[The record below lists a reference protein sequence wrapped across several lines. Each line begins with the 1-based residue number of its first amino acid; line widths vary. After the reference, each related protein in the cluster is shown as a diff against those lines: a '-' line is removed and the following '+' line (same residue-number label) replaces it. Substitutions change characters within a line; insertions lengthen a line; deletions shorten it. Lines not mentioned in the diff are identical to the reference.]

1 MQPNVNINAV
11 IKFSLIVGKKLALS
25 RERCPCATQ
34 PDWDQVR
41 GPELRPDVGDVFAYD
56 AAAGAVVVVVVAA
69 AVGAVVVVAAAVLVA
84 GAVLVA
90 AAAVL
95 VAGAVVVAA
104 VAEVG
109 DDAVVEGPQA

>member
-25 RERCPCATQ
+25 RERCPCVTQ

-41 GPELRPDVGDVFAYD
+41 GPELRPDAGDVFACD
-56 AAAGAVVVVVVAA
+56 AAAGAVAVVVVA

-90 AAAVL
+90 AVL
-95 VAGAVVVAA
+95 VAGAVVVAAVA

>member
-41 GPELRPDVGDVFAYD
+41 GPELRPDAGDVFAYD
-56 AAAGAVVVVVVAA
+56 AAAAVVVVVVA